1 MIEIWRD
8 IVGNEGLYKVSNFGN
23 VKSYHKNKVRIL
35 KPISVGNYLGIQ
47 LVNGRENRKFYI
59 HRLVAQAFVEN
70 TYNKKEVN
78 HIDGNKFNNVVT
90 NLEWATR
97 TENEFHARKIG
108 LKNQMGENNPMCKFS
123 DETVKEIRNLYKTGK
138 YKQSELADIFHISR
152 MQINRIVRNL
162 LRKEVI

>member
-90 NLEWATR
+90 NLEWVTR